1 MSHTNVFPITSQD
14 MERGFTNTAE
24 SLESVNARGTTLVDG
39 CKDELTRES
48 GRSKLAELN
57 ELWGECL
64 AALSEREEMLK
75 KALQLAEKYQ
85 VAASSIQTVPVFPLK
100 GEGGGGAMPSSF
112 LEHPLLSK
120 SAHQKTYP
128 Q

>member
-1 MSHTNVFPITSQD
+1 MSHTNAFPITSQD
-14 MERGFTNTAE
+14 LERGFTNTAE
-24 SLESVNARGTTLVDG
+24 SLESVNTRGTTLVDG

-57 ELWGECL
+57 ESWGECL

-85 VAASSIQTVPVFPLK
+85 VVASSIRTVPMSPL
-100 GEGGGGAMPSSF
+100 
-112 LEHPLLSK
+112 
-120 SAHQKTYP
+120 
-128 Q
+128 